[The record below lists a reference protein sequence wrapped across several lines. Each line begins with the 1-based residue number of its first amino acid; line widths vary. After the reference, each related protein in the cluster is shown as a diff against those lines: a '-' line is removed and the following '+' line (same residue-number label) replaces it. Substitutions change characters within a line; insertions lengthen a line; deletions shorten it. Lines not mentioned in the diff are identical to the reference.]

1 MAVEKKTRKLETHKK
16 ATQRKRKPINL
27 DTIIEAALRLLDQAG
42 MEGVT
47 TRALAERLGIQ
58 SPSLY
63 WHVKNKQVLFSHMAE
78 AMFMA
83 NLPPPAG
90 PDQDW
95 RDWLLDGARCIRNAA
110 LSRRDGARVI
120 AASRPTGTIDTLS
133 FPAMLQRLEEA
144 GFSQQQALNAFLVL
158 NRFSIGWA
166 LAEQMEG
173 GVPHEVDQ
181 EAGYEQGLRMI
192 LTGLEQTLDG

>member
-1 MAVEKKTRKLETHKK
+1 MTQKKRQPLDLNTIVET
-16 ATQRKRKPINL
+16 
-27 DTIIEAALRLLDQAG
+27 ALNLLDEVG

-47 TRALAERLGIQ
+47 TRALAGRLGIQ

-63 WHVKNKQVLFSHMAE
+63 WHVKNKQVLFSHTAE

-83 NLPPPAG
+83 NLPPPAD

-95 RDWLLDGARCIRNAA
+95 RDWLLAGARCIRNAA

-133 FPAMLQRLEEA
+133 FPRMLQRLEDA
-144 GFSQQQALNAFLVL
+144 GFTREQALNAFLVL

-173 GVPHEVDQ
+173 GVPQEEDP
-181 EAGYEQGLRMI
+181 EAGYERGLRMI
-192 LTGLEQTLDG
+192 LVGLEQALND